1 MFTASCGNAVCFCS
15 ARMPQERRIGMAS
28 EKEKSISPETES
40 EPEVSASEKTVPA
53 EINHRHHRPHYR
65 SSDDQKKTIR
75 FRKRKA
81 FQLKTEPVPAE
92 KLPEEKPEEKKDLP
106 AEEAKPRHQFSQQ
119 KALRISRRSWKQK

>member
-1 MFTASCGNAVCFCS
+1 
-15 ARMPQERRIGMAS
+15 MAS

-106 AEEAKPRHQFSQQ
+106 AEEAKPAEEVKPEILEEGLQTLEEFKKLTSAFEAR
-119 KALRISRRSWKQK
+119 KLTR